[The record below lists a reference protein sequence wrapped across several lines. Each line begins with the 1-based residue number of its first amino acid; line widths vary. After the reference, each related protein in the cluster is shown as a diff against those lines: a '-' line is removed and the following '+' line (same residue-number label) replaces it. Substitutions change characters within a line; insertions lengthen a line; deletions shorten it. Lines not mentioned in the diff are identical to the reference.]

1 MINLTLSVP
10 EVHCDHCA
18 TSIEGAVGA
27 LPGVDAVVVHLDP
40 KTVDVAFD
48 DQAVSLDAIIETISE
63 QGYEVVR

>member
-18 TSIEGAVGA
+18 MSIEGAVGA
-27 LPGVDAVVVHLDP
+27 LPGVDAVAVHLDP

>member
-10 EVHCDHCA
+10 EVHCDHCVM
-18 TSIEGAVGA
+18 SIESAVGA
-27 LPGVDAVVVHLDP
+27 LPGVDTVAVHLDP